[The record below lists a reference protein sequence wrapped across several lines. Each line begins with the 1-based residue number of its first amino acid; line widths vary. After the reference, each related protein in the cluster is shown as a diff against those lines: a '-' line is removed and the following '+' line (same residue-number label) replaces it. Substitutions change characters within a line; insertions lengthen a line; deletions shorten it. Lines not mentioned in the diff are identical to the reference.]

1 VFAIGPNLAQGDEMN
16 RASKL
21 GEDIARANETL
32 ITERVH
38 AVVSGRRDV
47 MFEPQSHDDQLFP
60 FYRATKID

>member
-1 VFAIGPNLAQGDEMN
+1 MN
-16 RASKL
+16 RSSKL

-47 MFEPQSHDDQLFP
+47 MFESQSHDDQLFP